1 MIMTLL
7 QTTLQYKPHCNINH
21 TFIRHIR
28 VLLVTRFSLWNVIS
42 VQVTVLAKSI
52 RQNQNSGFCCTLET
66 RFNHLLPQWAGVSV
80 ACTAFYLSC
89 LPCLLPSFCL
99 CVCSLFLF
107 WSQWFYLNIRG
118 CLEIIVGAVAAFS
131 MHFTFRTSNHI
142 RQLWT
147 GSYILYGHHHNLI
160 QKMFLTFKKRVK
172 AYKLRVIMACIQ
184 Y

>member
-1 MIMTLL
+1 MEKIS
-7 QTTLQYKPHCNINH
+7 QTMGNKI
-21 TFIRHIR
+21 
-28 VLLVTRFSLWNVIS
+28 FSLKCGFGIGYSIGWKYLPIWIS
-42 VQVTVLAKSI
+42 VSVFDL
-52 RQNQNSGFCCTLET
+52 NQNRGFGRTLET
-66 RFNHLLPQWAGVSV
+66 RFNQLLPQWTGVSV

-118 CLEIIVGAVAAFS
+118 CLKIIIGAVAAFS

-142 RQLWT
+142 KQLWT
-147 GSYILYGHHHNLI
+147 AIYRMCTII
-160 QKMFLTFKKRVK
+160 TCFKKCFWPSKRGFK
-172 AYKLRVIMACIQ
+172 IYKTRVIMACIR